1 MKTKIIILC
10 LAVTLNACAILPKK
24 AARIDWPHSIVYMA
38 ALCELDM
45 SWREMTYSGTMSLQV
60 DYPDVILVEV
70 YGPFGNTVMYI
81 KKDRNGFLIENQ
93 EMKDKD
99 ESKFEK
105 EFGIRL
111 SDFIE
116 DITMKG
122 VGESGGKGSLVVQR
136 RGYTVAYR
144 LDNDENTICWHGTD
158 GHICIEFLEASFDRG
173 SVIGKG
179 SPGNM

>member
-1 MKTKIIILC
+1 MKIKALIIC
-10 LAVTLNACAILPKK
+10 LAILLNSCAILPKK
-24 AARIDWPHSIVYMA
+24 AVHIDWPADIDHMT

-60 DYPDVILVEV
+60 DYPDTLLIEV

-81 KKDRNGFLIENQ
+81 KKDRGGFLLENQ
-93 EMKDKD
+93 EVKDTD
-99 ESKFEK
+99 EGKFEK

-111 SDFIE
+111 SEFIE

-122 VGESGGKGSLVVQR
+122 VREPVEKGFPVVQR

-144 LDNDENTICWHGTD
+144 LNNNENKICWHGPD
-158 GHICIEFLEASFDRG
+158 GHICIQFLEVSFERG
-173 SVIGKG
+173 RGLGEGTSAD
-179 SPGNM
+179 M